1 MSSNKY
7 DHVVDSETT
16 TGGVVTAVTE
26 GENKSNKRALTD
38 TSFEESSSCSPTQSN
53 STKRFSSTGQLPG
66 SPPSIPDDTV
76 ITYGLLVST
85 IERIFSRFEAGITSQ
100 MNSLSTSIDLFNT
113 RLQVIEEK
121 TSSTDIIIDNLEGP
135 GTGQ

>member
-38 TSFEESSSCSPTQSN
+38 TSFEESSSYSPTQSN

-66 SPPSIPDDTV
+66 SPPSIPDDTAPLSPMV
-76 ITYGLLVST
+76 CSSPLLSVYSRVS
-85 IERIFSRFEAGITSQ
+85 
-100 MNSLSTSIDLFNT
+100 
-113 RLQVIEEK
+113 RLV
-121 TSSTDIIIDNLEGP
+121 
-135 GTGQ
+135 

>member
-38 TSFEESSSCSPTQSN
+38 TSFEESSSYSPTTQSN
-53 STKRFSSTGQLPG
+53 SAKLFSSTGQLPG

-76 ITYGLLVST
+76 ITYGLLVSS
-85 IERIFSRFEAGITSQ
+85 IECIFSRFEAGITFQ
-100 MNSLSTSIDLFNT
+100 INSLSTSIDLFNT
-113 RLQVIEEK
+113 RLQVIERK
-121 TSSTDIIIDNLEGP
+121 HRPLILSLITWRDMSMT
-135 GTGQ
+135 